1 MSAEPRVAVSTDRA
15 ATMVAMAVKTATGIR
30 LAPDLERPYWRDE
43 DGERTTFQELIPGLD
58 SQAANQLAEQHAEA
72 IWTLARTAAEA
83 RLHGEHTTAR
93 RLADAA
99 GRLCEE
105 IVGFWPRDSWKPI
118 R

>member
-1 MSAEPRVAVSTDRA
+1 MSAGQRVAVSTDRA

-30 LAPDLERPYWRDE
+30 QAPNLERPYWRDQ
-43 DGERTTFQELIPGLD
+43 DGERTTFQELTTGLD
-58 SQAANQLAEQHAEA
+58 SQAAKHLAEQHAEA
-72 IWTLARTAAEA
+72 ICALARAAAEA

-93 RLADAA
+93 RLAHAG